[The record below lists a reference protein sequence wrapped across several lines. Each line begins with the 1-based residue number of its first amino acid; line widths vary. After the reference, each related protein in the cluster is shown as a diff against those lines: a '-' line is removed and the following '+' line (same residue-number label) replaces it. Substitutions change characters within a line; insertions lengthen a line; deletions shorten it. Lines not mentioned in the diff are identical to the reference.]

1 MHGLKRVKNRRED
14 GVSAIPWDRLEAL
27 LAEYYAGQGYHVE
40 HVGTG
45 GTAKRFDG
53 GIDLKLRKEDQYV
66 LVQCKGWNA
75 YQVPHNEVHQL
86 IGLVVNEGATGAIL
100 VTAGEF
106 TRAAID
112 AAAKGGHVQLVDGG
126 GLREMLEPLLAPE
139 DLLQPASGLPGA
151 DGAYS
156 GLGQMRPAPHRRGQG
171 KARLG
176 RGRTGAAAGV
186 GGAELGRRLV
196 LALLSIAIFL
206 VTLFLALNLL
216 RSGLGSL
223 VPGSGGQQAVTDGV
237 VPPGVSPSKNPSPP
251 GADTAPRPQT
261 DEEIRESQRK
271 AEEAMKVIEAT
282 TPEV

>member
-45 GTAKRFDG
+45 RTAKRFDG

-112 AAAKGGHVQLVDGG
+112 AAAKGGHVQLVDGDA
-126 GLREMLEPLLAPE
+126 LREMLEPLLEPE
-139 DLLQPASGLPGA
+139 DLLRRAYGLPGA
-151 DGAYS
+151 DGAGA
-156 GLGQMRPAPHRRGQG
+156 GLGQMRPAPDRRGQG

-186 GGAELGRRLV
+186 GGAGLGRRLA

-206 VTLFLALNLL
+206 LAPFLAMNVL

-223 VPGSGGQQAVTDGV
+223 VPGSSGLEAVTDGV
-237 VPPGVSPSKNPSPP
+237 VPPEVSPSKNRASPA
-251 GADTAPRPQT
+251 ADTAPRPQT
-261 DEEIRESQRK
+261 EEEIRESQRK